1 MAGLTRKEIC
11 ECISIIDNSIFM
23 NGICYKTLENNDY
36 SKLDKDDIA
45 YVKMCK
51 KRHSGILH
59 CMKKLRKE
67 LDRML
72 TDKVDHA
79 VLAIRMWD
87 SAFCTKI
94 PDGEILHYSSSWK
107 RAKIEMNYIYRLIM
121 HKLEH
126 ELVEDYNVDV
136 IKDEGEQRYII
147 EVKYKNGLHSD
158 SWQMTRFW
166 VENLSSKV
174 DEYLINL
181 ESYIDFSEEFSSER
195 NL

>member
-11 ECISIIDNSIFM
+11 DCISIVDNNIFQ
-23 NGICYKTLENNDY
+23 NGICFKSLEDY
-36 SKLDKDDIA
+36 DFNRLDKDEA
-45 YVKMCK
+45 VYVKMCK
-51 KRHSGILH
+51 KRYSRMLH

-72 TDKVDHA
+72 MNKVEHA
-79 VLAIRMWD
+79 VLGIRMWD
-87 SAFCTKI
+87 STCCAEI
-94 PDGEILHYSSSWK
+94 PDGEIIHYSSSWK
-107 RAKIEMNYIYRLIM
+107 RAKIEMNYIYRIIM

-126 ELVEDYNVDV
+126 ELVEDYDVDV
-136 IKDEGEQRYII
+136 MKDEEKQCYII
-147 EVKYKNGLHSD
+147 EVKYKNGLHSG

-174 DEYLINL
+174 DRELVNL
-181 ESYIDFSEEFSSER
+181 DSYIDFSEEFSSER